1 MLMKEGKIRK
11 TGKEEWNVDILKVN
25 ENILES
31 RKEIEKL
38 YISYSS
44 KTSSLETN
52 IHGIG
57 WEKKHLKRAAE
68 NIIIEE
74 RTEDIRTNSVQDQ
87 QRKHLWEEKQNY
99 LAFGM
104 TVRTSLRHSTRRWD
118 ITVLTLSN

>member
-1 MLMKEGKIRK
+1 MRK
-11 TGKEEWNVDILKVN
+11 AGKEERNVDILKVN

-38 YISYSS
+38 YIRYSS

-57 WEKKHLKRAAE
+57 WEKHLKRATE

-74 RTEDIRTNSVQDQ
+74 QTEDIRTNSV
-87 QRKHLWEEKQNY
+87 
-99 LAFGM
+99 
-104 TVRTSLRHSTRRWD
+104 
-118 ITVLTLSN
+118 